1 MKQVSD
7 VSESPETSAVP
18 CELAYDAAH
27 QRSIVVDWS
36 DWTVIDVTGPESR
49 TFLHN
54 FCTNDVN
61 ALQPGQGCEA
71 FVTNIK
77 GRILQHVF
85 LFATADS
92 VSVIAPPGAA
102 ESLVPHLT
110 KYLLGLEAEVTER
123 SDELGCLWGCG
134 PELSE
139 KLTTLFGCEIPK
151 TPGEHTTANWRESTL
166 LVGALSISTLPDMV
180 LCGPRD
186 QLGALCDALVAQGV
200 VKADAA
206 TFETLRIGGGFPL
219 SGVDIGEENLAQ
231 EAGRTERTI
240 SFRKGC
246 YLGQEPIARL
256 DAMGHTNR
264 EIRGIEFDQ
273 GPVPAKD
280 AVLLKASGEDEV
292 GRLTSVAASPRTG
305 GAVALALVRKSA
317 MAPGTSVAVDVE
329 GTRVEGRVFW
339 PDATRAAGDID

>member
-1 MKQVSD
+1 M
-7 VSESPETSAVP
+7 SESSESSTVP
-18 CELAYDAAH
+18 CEQAYKAAH
-27 QRSIVVDWS
+27 QGSIVVDWS
-36 DWTVIDVTGPESR
+36 EWNVIDVTGPESR

-85 LFATADS
+85 LFASADL
-92 VSVIAPPGAA
+92 VRVIAPPGAA
-102 ESLVPHLT
+102 ETLVPHLN
-110 KYLLGLEAEVTER
+110 KYLLGLEAEVALR

-139 KLTTLFGCEIPK
+139 KLTTFFGCELPK
-151 TPGEHTTANWRESTL
+151 TPGEHITASWQGNSL
-166 LVGALSISTLPDMV
+166 LMGALAVSTLPNVV

-186 QLGALCDALVAQGV
+186 QLGALCDALVEQGV
-200 VKADAA
+200 AKADAA
-206 TFETLRIGGGFPL
+206 TFEALRIEGGFPL

-273 GPVPAKD
+273 GPLPAKD
-280 AVLLKASGEDEV
+280 AVLYKSSGDEEV
-292 GRLTSVAASPRTG
+292 GRVTSVALSPRTG
-305 GAVALALVRKSA
+305 GAVALALVRRSA
-317 MAPGTSVAVDVE
+317 MAAGTTVVAEVE
-329 GTRVEGRVFW
+329 GARVEGRVFW
-339 PDATRAAGDID
+339 PAASSAAGDVG